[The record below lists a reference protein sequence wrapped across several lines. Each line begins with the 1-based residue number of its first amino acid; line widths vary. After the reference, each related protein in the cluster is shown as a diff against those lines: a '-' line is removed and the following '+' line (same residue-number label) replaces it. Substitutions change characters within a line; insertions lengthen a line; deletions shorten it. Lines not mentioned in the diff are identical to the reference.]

1 LRNGRI
7 EAVELVLGGEVGCDE
22 RDQLN
27 ACETRKAAP
36 SNVVSSM
43 AGPQGALAVRS
54 GCPYGACIVK
64 LEIAMMRV
72 LIQSVDGS
80 AGIPAGAMRA
90 ALERI
95 TR

>member
-1 LRNGRI
+1 MPARR
-7 EAVELVLGGEVGCDE
+7 
-22 RDQLN
+22 
-27 ACETRKAAP
+27 AP
-36 SNVVSSM
+36 WRF
-43 AGPQGALAVRS
+43 ALAALTA
-54 GCPYGACIVK
+54 ACIVK

-80 AGIPAGAMRA
+80 AGIPGGGHAA